1 MKHNHFILILL
12 IPVFLILTA
21 CNNYKIA
28 KVQHPIVEI
37 QKLSHVDLT
46 TYYASSMTLEE
57 KIAQQL
63 VLGFNGTD
71 YNAALKRYSA
81 RKIGGVILFK
91 RNIVNE
97 SQVTQLNRDI
107 FHNATDIPMFIGI
120 DQEGGRV
127 NRLPASIQN
136 IESAY
141 TIGLS
146 HDKQYAYQQ
155 GRYIG
160 ENVKRMGFNLDFAPV
175 LDIWSNPVNKVIG
188 DRSFGHDAN
197 TVSDMSRSF
206 RRGIN
211 DSGIITSGKHFPG
224 HGDTV
229 ADSHVTLPVSNKSLD
244 ELMKFE
250 LLPFKRHIDDGIDMI
265 MVSHISFPSIDSN
278 YPASISKE
286 IVTNIL
292 KKRLGYKGVI
302 ISDDLNMGAISNRYS
317 LNEAVVRGL
326 QSGETIMLIGSDAVD
341 VDTLIQYVKS
351 NVENGNIDKKIIDEN
366 NEKIIRLKLKYGIL

>member
-21 CNNYKIA
+21 CTNHKIA

-71 YNAALKRYSA
+71 YNAALKRYST
-81 RKIGGVILFK
+81 RNIGGVILFK
-91 RNIVNE
+91 KNIVNE

-265 MVSHISFPSIDSN
+265 MVSHISFPDIDN
-278 YPASISKE
+278 KYPASISKE

-292 KKRLGYKGVI
+292 KKKLGYKGVI
-302 ISDDLNMGAISNRYS
+302 ISDDLSMGAISDRYS

>member
-21 CNNYKIA
+21 CTNHKIA
-28 KVQHPIVEI
+28 KAQHPIVEI

-46 TYYASSMTLEE
+46 TYYVSSMTLEE

-63 VLGFNGTD
+63 VLGFDGTD

-81 RKIGGVILFK
+81 RNIGGVILFK

-97 SQVTQLNRDI
+97 SQLTQLNRDI
-107 FHNATDIPMFIGI
+107 FQNAANIPMFIGI

-155 GRYIG
+155 GRYVG

-175 LDIWSNPVNKVIG
+175 LDIWSNPANKVIG
-188 DRSFGHDAN
+188 DRSFGHDAHM
-197 TVSDMSRSF
+197 VSGMSRSF
-206 RRGIN
+206 RQGITET
-211 DSGIITSGKHFPG
+211 GIITSGKHFPG

-229 ADSHVTLPVSNKSLD
+229 SDSHETLPVSNKSLD

-250 LLPFKRHIDDGIDMI
+250 LIPFKQHIDDGIDML
-265 MVSHISFPSIDSN
+265 MVSHISFPDIDN
-278 YPASISKE
+278 KYPASISKE

-292 KKRLGYKGVI
+292 KKKLGYKGVI
-302 ISDDLNMGAISNRYS
+302 ISDDLSMGAISNRYS

-341 VDTLIQYVKS
+341 VDTLIQYVRS

>member
-21 CNNYKIA
+21 CNNHKIA

-63 VLGFNGTD
+63 VLGFDGTG

-206 RRGIN
+206 CRGIN

-265 MVSHISFPSIDSN
+265 MVSHISFPSIDNN

-326 QSGETIMLIGSDAVD
+326 QSGETIMLIGSDDVD

>member
-21 CNNYKIA
+21 CNNHKIA

-127 NRLPASIQN
+127 NRLPASIKN

>member
-28 KVQHPIVEI
+28 KVQYPIVEI

-197 TVSDMSRSF
+197 TVSDMSHSF

-317 LNEAVVRGL
+317 LNEAVVCGL

-341 VDTLIQYVKS
+341 VDTLIQYVRS

>member
-21 CNNYKIA
+21 CNNHKIA

-265 MVSHISFPSIDSN
+265 MVSHISFPSIDNN

-351 NVENGNIDKKIIDEN
+351 NVEKGNIDKKIIDEN

>member
-21 CNNYKIA
+21 CNNHKIA

-37 QKLSHVDLT
+37 QKLSHVNLT

-127 NRLPASIQN
+127 NRLPASIKN